1 MTDGVSLIAR
11 RQLVPLS
18 GGEAKPLSGLAANER
33 IARFDGKSVWV
44 TSEKNIS
51 RIDIAT
57 GRRETIFDYGS
68 GNPRDSLFTEPPV
81 VSADGRAYAY
91 TYATL
96 TSGLFVVDGTR

>member
-33 IARFDGKSVWV
+33 IARFDGKSVWA
-44 TSEKNIS
+44 TSEKNITS
-51 RIDIAT
+51 IDLAT
-57 GRRETIFDYGS
+57 GHRETIFDYGS
-68 GNPRDSLFTEPPV
+68 GNPRESRFTESPAI
-81 VSADGRAYAY
+81 SADGRAYAY

-96 TSGLFVVDGTR
+96 TSDLFVVDGAR